1 MLTKI
6 MQALREAQGPL
17 GMAELAAELEL
28 EVSALEG
35 MLGQLV
41 RQGKLRKT
49 KEMTV
54 EECRLEHE
62 SGLQST
68 LCAYL
73 TLGNM
78 AARYEIVES
87 SE

>member
-6 MQALREAQGPL
+6 MEALREAEGPL
-17 GMAELAAELEL
+17 GKGELAAELEL
-28 EVSALEG
+28 EVSALDG
-35 MLGQLV
+35 MLDQLV

-62 SGLQST
+62 SGLNST

-78 AARYEIVES
+78 AARYEIIDQQT
-87 SE
+87 

>member
-1 MLTKI
+1 
-6 MQALREAQGPL
+6 
-17 GMAELAAELEL
+17 
-28 EVSALEG
+28 
-35 MLGQLV
+35 V

-62 SGLQST
+62 SGLNST

-78 AARYEIVES
+78 AARYEIIDQQT
-87 SE
+87 